1 MSLKKREVALVY
13 AKSKNGVIGL
23 NNTIPW
29 RCSADLAEFKRT
41 TMGGTVIMGRKTWE
55 SLPVK
60 PLPDRQCIV
69 VTNQPGYEAKG
80 AEVAHSLED
89 ALGLANNYRVFII
102 GGASLYQQGMQ
113 YAHTIYETTVQV
125 DVEGD
130 TFALSEDAIN
140 EMGFIHLVTH
150 RQLEQKEGDPVAV
163 LRVVKR
169 QYRGEVPGLVII
181 EN

>member
-1 MSLKKREVALVY
+1 MGLKKREVALVY

-29 RCSADLAEFKRT
+29 RCKADLAEFKRVT
-41 TMGGTVIMGRKTWE
+41 TGGTVIMGRKTWE

-60 PLPDRQCIV
+60 PLPERQCIV
-69 VTNQPGYEAKG
+69 ITNQIGYVAEG

-89 ALGLANNYRVFII
+89 ALGLSNNYRVFII
-102 GGASLYQQGMQ
+102 GGASLYKQGMQ
-113 YAHTIYETTVQV
+113 YAHTVYETTVDV
-125 DVEGD
+125 EVEGD
-130 TFALSEDAIN
+130 TFALTEEELN
-140 EMGFIHLVTH
+140 QMGFIHQVVY

-169 QYRGEVPGLVII
+169 RYSGEVH
-181 EN
+181 